1 MNTQCTSKPLQ
12 FHPLGRRRVTGRFDG
27 GRISSDA
34 GGLLLRE
41 IDRHISLTARVAEC
55 FADYRNPNSVEHP
68 VVELLT
74 QRIYA
79 MPWATKTSM
88 TMTHCAMI
96 LCFRCWRASRTSWAG
111 CGCANGTITMPW
123 PARAR

>member
-79 MPWATKTSM
+79 IALGYEDLNDHDAT
-88 TMTHCAMI
+88 
-96 LCFRCWRASRTSWAG
+96 
-111 CGCANGTITMPW
+111 
-123 PARAR
+123 AR